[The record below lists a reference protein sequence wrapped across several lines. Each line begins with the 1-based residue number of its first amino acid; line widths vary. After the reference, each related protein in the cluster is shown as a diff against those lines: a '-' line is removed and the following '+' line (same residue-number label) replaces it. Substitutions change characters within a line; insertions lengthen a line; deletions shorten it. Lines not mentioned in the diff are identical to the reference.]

1 MINVLIVEDDA
12 MVSHINAMYLKQIEG
27 FHLEGQVASVAEARD
42 FIKQQPIDLI
52 LLDIYMPQQT
62 GLELLSYIRKY
73 EKGIDVIIISAASDT
88 DSIQYALQN
97 GVSDYIIKPFQFE
110 RFQHALLSYQEKQR
124 IVKEKKQLSQS
135 ELDQLLGGDLP
146 ERDNEQPALPKG
158 LAPETLS
165 QIWDCTQNFGDN
177 GFSTEQLANEVGMS
191 RISIRK
197 YLSFMKQQHVITS
210 YIAYGNV
217 GRPLTMY
224 KCLPHRQALIAT
236 YLE

>member
-12 MVSHINAMYLKQIEG
+12 MVSHINAIYLNQIEG

-42 FIKQQPIDLI
+42 VIKQQPIDLI

-124 IVKEKKQLSQS
+124 IVKEKKQLNQS

-146 ERDNEQPALPKG
+146 EKEDDQPMLPKG
-158 LAPETLS
+158 ITQQTLT
-165 QIWDCTQNFGDN
+165 QISECVQAFGDK

-197 YLSFMKQQHVITS
+197 YLSFLEQQQVITS

-224 KCLPHRQALIAT
+224 KCLPHRQAMIAT